1 MASLPTIKELRA
13 MQAKDLLSDIAEQAN
28 VLAKMRI
35 DVALRSEKD
44 TAKLR
49 RVRKAIARMNTVLV
63 EKNKS
68 ATVSAPAKSP
78 KSK

>member
-1 MASLPTIKELRA
+1 MATLPTIKELRA
-13 MQAKDLLSDIAEQAN
+13 MQAKDLLAEIAEQAN

-49 RVRKAIARMNTVLV
+49 RLRRAIAQMNTVLV
-63 EKNKS
+63 EKNSS

>member
-1 MASLPTIKELRA
+1 MATLPTIKELRS
-13 MQAKDLLSDIAEQAN
+13 MQAKDLRSEIAEQQN

-35 DVALRSEKD
+35 DVDTRSEKD

-49 RVRKAIARMNTVLV
+49 RLRKAIARMNTVLV
-63 EKNKS
+63 EKDNS

-78 KSK
+78 KAK